1 MKTILCY
8 GDSITWGY
16 IPGNLGRYP
25 FDKRWPSV
33 LQKEIGNQ
41 FHVIAEGLRGRYT
54 VHDEPFRVGRNGASL
69 LQPILESHSP
79 VSLLIIFLGT
89 NDVLHHR
96 DLTALDAARGVEVL
110 AKIAQSSETG
120 PSENS
125 PKVLVISPPRIST
138 LSKELAEL
146 CHGEPSESEHFSKF
160 FRKMTER
167 RNLFLL
173 DAAEIIEPS
182 TVDGVHLDEDN
193 HAVLGKAIAEEV
205 LGIFKE
211 QA

>member
-33 LQKEIGNQ
+33 LQKQIGNQ
-41 FHVIAEGLRGRYT
+41 FHVMAEGLRGRYT

-69 LQPILESHSP
+69 LQPILETHSP
-79 VSLLIIFLGT
+79 VNLLIIFLGT
-89 NDVLHHR
+89 NDVLHHC
-96 DLTALDAARGVEVL
+96 DLTAFDAARGVEVL
-110 AKIAQSSETG
+110 VKIAQSSETG
-120 PSENS
+120 PSEAP
-125 PKVLVISPPRIST
+125 PKVMVISPPRITS

-146 CHGEPSESEHFSKF
+146 CHGEPSESENFSKF
-160 FRKMTER
+160 FREMTKR
-167 RNLFLL
+167 RNLFFL
-173 DAAEIIEPS
+173 DAAEIIKPS
-182 TVDGVHLDEDN
+182 AVDGVHLDEDE

-205 LGIFKE
+205 LGIFNE
-211 QA
+211 ET